1 MDKLAGLLHLC
12 NKAGKLAFGRV
23 AVFTSADRGEVALAL
38 TACDCGNDLRR
49 KLSGV
54 NTIDSDWTSDKL
66 GGIFKRN
73 RLSVVGIK
81 DRGLADEISRLM
93 KTGYTEK
100 KIK

>member
-23 AVFTSADRGEVALAL
+23 AVCSSADRGEVALAL
-38 TACDCGNDLRR
+38 ITCDCGNDLRR
-49 KLSGV
+49 KLSRV
-54 NTIDSDWTSDKL
+54 DTITSDWTSDKL
-66 GGIFKRN
+66 GEIFERN

-81 DRGLADEISRLM
+81 DRGFADEISSLM